1 VRHALSLSQDQ
12 AEPRETLSGITANI
26 ERWKFRALLQLI
38 ELDQLHSH
46 NVLISEP
53 HDSKLAS

>member
-1 VRHALSLSQDQ
+1 MLCPCLKIRLSHERH
-12 AEPRETLSGITANI
+12 SGITPNI
-26 ERWKFRALLQLI
+26 ELWKCRALLQLV

-53 HDSKLAS
+53 HDSKLSS